1 MGTGVL
7 RCGICGSSRLTPVG
21 QLRTLEGQNDRLRL
35 MFPRP
40 RAYKLR
46 PAFDVDF
53 ARACLDCGALLPF
66 LSDVDLKQLNENA
79 DELTGYDT

>member
-7 RCGICGSSRLTPVG
+7 RCGVCGSSRLTPTG
-21 QLRTLEGQNDRLRL
+21 QLRTYESQTDRLRL
-35 MFPRP
+35 KFPRP

-66 LSDVDLKQLNENA
+66 LSDVDLRRLNEDA
-79 DELTGYDT
+79 DGLRGYDT

>member
-7 RCGICGSSRLTPVG
+7 RCGVCGSSRLSPVA

-35 MFPRP
+35 TFPRP

-53 ARACLDCGALLPF
+53 ARACLDCGAVLPF
-66 LSDVDLKQLNENA
+66 LSDVDLKQLNDDA
-79 DELTGYDT
+79 DGLTGYDT